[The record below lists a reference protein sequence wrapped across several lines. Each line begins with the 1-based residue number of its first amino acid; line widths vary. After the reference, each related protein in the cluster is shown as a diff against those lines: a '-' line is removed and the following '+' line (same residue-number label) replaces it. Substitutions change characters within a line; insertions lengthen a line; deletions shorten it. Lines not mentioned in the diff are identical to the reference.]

1 MADHAKL
8 SPSSAPRWLRCPGSV
23 ALEAGYPDKGSDFA
37 DEGTAAHFL
46 ASECL
51 EGEHD
56 AAFFIGR
63 IIIVTGRVTCWWDSA
78 EAAPFTTPNG
88 GMIDGIKDFLVDRDM
103 AGHVQKY
110 IDKVRENAAGGELYV
125 EQRLPIFGGSGVD
138 QFGTSDSVIIVGRRI
153 VIIDL
158 KYGKGVQ
165 VFAEENEQLMLYALG
180 ALDEHGLLQEFD
192 EVVLAIHQ
200 PRIDHYDEWVTTP
213 AALREFEQ
221 RAIAGAKVA
230 LSIVDPGP
238 GTVFLNPGDKQCRFC
253 KAKGGCPA
261 LRDQVLA
268 TVAGD
273 FEALEAIEIC
283 QTNDV
288 PPAPVIDHLIVLGK
302 GEVAVTISE
311 AEKIIAAAHGVAP
324 KAVDWC
330 MDAIDKP
337 SYFVVKKPTIR
348 PVLDGYEQRIADM
361 DDVHLAAVMEAI
373 DLLEAYPKAV
383 RAEVER
389 RLLADRQVPGFKL
402 VQGKQG
408 NRQWNDEAAV
418 EAELKRMRLKKDEMY
433 DHVLI
438 SPTTAEK
445 RATELVDGKPVIGEK
460 QWKKLQAYITRSE
473 GKPSVAPAA
482 DKRPTWTPP
491 DPMNDFDEVPAD
503 NLAAPD
509 DDLSDLI

>member
-8 SPSSAPRWLRCPGSV
+8 SPSSAHRWLRCPGSV

-56 AAFFIGR
+56 AALFIGQH
-63 IIIVTGRVTCWWDSA
+63 I
-78 EAAPFTTPNG
+78 
-88 GMIDGIKDFLVDRDM
+88 LVDGGATMWAGPEGTHTVDREM

-110 IDKVRENAAGGELYV
+110 IDKVRENAAGGELFV

-221 RAIAGAKVA
+221 RAIAGAKDALHIVIPGA
-230 LSIVDPGP
+230 LSLIPGE
-238 GTVFLNPGDKQCRFC
+238 KQCRFC

-261 LRDQVLA
+261 LRDKVLA

-273 FEALEAIEIC
+273 FEVVTESGDPAAPNTVTEALI
-283 QTNDV
+283 T
-288 PPAPVIDHLIVLGK
+288 LGK
-302 GEVAVTISE
+302 GEVAVTITE

-324 KAVDWC
+324 KAVDFLYG
-330 MDAIDKP
+330 DYRDENTPGLSAH
-337 SYFVVKKPTIR
+337 FVVKKPTIR
-348 PVLDGYEQRIADM
+348 PVLDGYEQRITDM

-373 DLLEAYPKAV
+373 DLLEAFPKAV

-408 NRQWNDEAAV
+408 NRQWNDEAGV

-433 DHVLI
+433 DFVLI

-445 RATELVDGKPVIGEK
+445 RATELVDGKPVIGAK
-460 QWKKLQAYITRSE
+460 QWAKLQAYITRNE

-482 DKRPTWTPP
+482 DKRPVWTPP
-491 DPMNDFDEVPAD
+491 NVLDEFDEMTGGEDIASGEM
-503 NLAAPD
+503 